1 MNDSSTPEIS
11 AKERLELNRQA
22 LIDQFAARGGKKARR
37 APVSARVQM
46 IEGRRVAVPNPSVAA
61 DAVADD
67 AVRAARGAAER
78 ADAYL
83 SDPDSSRPASGSVSA
98 FLPIAKH
105 MARTW
110 WEYHPA
116 RALLS
121 MGRPFLEDY
130 VERRPWKAVA
140 VAAGVGATL
149 VVVRP
154 WKLLSVGGIVVAAM
168 KSSQVSSI
176 ALSLISAAQSSAEIA
191 RQNLRSAEATAPH
204 PADGGPAPHR

>member
-1 MNDSSTPEIS
+1 MTNDSSLPEMP

-22 LIDQFAARGGKKARR
+22 LIDQFSSRRKPARG
-37 APVSARVQM
+37 PVSARVQM
-46 IEGRRVAVPNPSVAA
+46 VEGRRVAIPAAASAA
-61 DAVADD
+61 DTVEHAVD
-67 AVRAARGAAER
+67 AASDAAPRGGS
-78 ADAYL
+78 L
-83 SDPDSSRPASGSVSA
+83 ST

-105 MARTW
+105 MAQTW

-116 RALLS
+116 RAILS

-154 WKLLSVGGIVVAAM
+154 WKLLSVGGIIVAAM

-176 ALSLISAAQSSAEIA
+176 ALSLISAAQSSSELT
-191 RQNLRSAEATAPH
+191 RNNLRPSAAAAHRPSATEDLHSASPRH
-204 PADGGPAPHR
+204 S

>member
-11 AKERLELNRQA
+11 AKARLELNRQA
-22 LIDQFAARGGKKARR
+22 LIDQFSARR
-37 APVSARVQM
+37 KPGRGPVSARVQM
-46 IEGRRVAVPNPSVAA
+46 VQGRRVAVPAPAA
-61 DAVADD
+61 EAGAMSSAALEVE
-67 AVRAARGAAER
+67 RAAGHAQDSFE
-78 ADAYL
+78 
-83 SDPDSSRPASGSVSA
+83 DPVPHGSTST
-98 FLPIAKH
+98 FWPIAKH
-105 MARTW
+105 MAQTW

-116 RALLS
+116 RAILS

-191 RQNLRSAEATAPH
+191 RTNLQSSPGAAHRALDDLPPRSVPY
-204 PADGGPAPHR
+204 R